1 MGTKEGLRGFYQLPG
16 LGVDVV
22 EGIRDWWMKLR
33 NIMDVLAQ
41 HDSVYEED
49 EIDPNKFKEK

>member
-1 MGTKEGLRGFYQLPG
+1 
-16 LGVDVV
+16 
-22 EGIRDWWMKLR
+22 MKLR

-49 EIDPNKFKEK
+49 EIDPNKFKQVTTAKTKFQKQ